1 MQIKTI
7 NKNANMSIKVKCKCC
22 PLFMLLLLPTVVVV
36 AVAFVVI
43 RKCIGKVTRRERK
56 TESNQYENLFLCH
69 AVAKCAHGAGEG
81 AGRCRG
87 AVPCAKYSDDDDC
100 DPSRSAAVG
109 SCWFLY
115 RLPPWVLNIA
125 EANKFSCTFR
135 MQCTDTD
142 GDTAYTTLRDGR

>member
-1 MQIKTI
+1 M
-7 NKNANMSIKVKCKCC
+7 
-22 PLFMLLLLPTVVVV
+22 LLLLLLLPTVVVV

-87 AVPCAKYSDDDDC
+87 ALPCAKYSDDDDC

-109 SCWFLY
+109 SC
-115 RLPPWVLNIA
+115 
-125 EANKFSCTFR
+125 
-135 MQCTDTD
+135 
-142 GDTAYTTLRDGR
+142 